1 MDRKKCRFCG
11 RFSPPKKEY
20 YCFLEEEEDD
30 GCFTTNL
37 EGSENLVQKTM
48 KPDCNPLDSSTVNFE
63 YSNVAFRRL
72 IVKNLEKSFRCEMK
86 TKENV
91 KDSCTG
97 ITALGSSS
105 NISSILT
112 KPGI

>member
-1 MDRKKCRFCG
+1 MDRKKCPFCG
-11 RFSPPKKEY
+11 RFLPPKKEY

-63 YSNVAFRRL
+63 YSNVAFCRL

-91 KDSCTG
+91 QLRTVVPKLQRWVLPQTYLQS
-97 ITALGSSS
+97 
-105 NISSILT
+105 
-112 KPGI
+112 